1 MIEHLNHIASGGSA
15 GGLGTAIGTAISLA
29 QYIAGGQNFNNPL
42 EAIFAGANLLG
53 NIRSL
58 SKEGLRQEGFSIL
71 KNAIGQA
78 SGIDVSGVT
87 VHFFQKVEVMAV

>member
-1 MIEHLNHIASGGSA
+1 MDKTLTI
-15 GGLGTAIGTAISLA
+15 
-29 QYIAGGQNFNNPL
+29 PL
-42 EAIFAGANLLG
+42 EAVFAGANLLG

-78 SGIDVSGVT
+78 TGIDVSGVRCI
-87 VHFFQKVEVMAV
+87 FSQKVEVMAV